1 MTNKTNKTNA
11 NAKTTF
17 DIKTVKKNDM
27 VTMLKTILEQ
37 PITLSDGLR
46 EEIEKALKKVQATSK
61 AVFES
66 LILSVKA
73 EIEAAE
79 KAAKKV
85 VNINSKKAVAA
96 ENSLKKSDKKKSDKK
111 VEPKKEE
118 TKEEVEEEKPN
129 KVKKSLKK
137 KSEKSAEKT
146 SEKTSKEKTPLFSDI
161 YTDEDGTVY
170 KRIKEEMTVKRLLDA
185 TEKGYNILV
194 MLKKFTRTK
203 VKRLYGMFKPK
214 GNEFEN
220 DTDIF
225 NPLFFRTDNAAVY
238 MYSIFTECFGVFI
251 NDDFQFDDGKD
262 YGLYMNEV
270 PCAIYWCKA
279 EK

>member
-11 NAKTTF
+11 KTNTVDF
-17 DIKTVKKNDM
+17 KVVKKNDM
-27 VTMLKTILEQ
+27 VTMLATILEQ

-46 EEIEKALKKVQATSK
+46 AEIEEALKKVSSTSK

-96 ENSLKKSDKKKSDKK
+96 ENSLKKKSEK

-118 TKEEVEEEKPN
+118 TKEEVEEEKP
-129 KVKKSLKK
+129 KTKKSLK

-146 SEKTSKEKTPLFSDI
+146 SDEPKEKKEKKSLFPDTWVDEYGKE
-161 YTDEDGTVY
+161 YTLNKKQVT
-170 KRIKEEMTVKRLLDA
+170 IKDLSIAYENGEER
-185 TEKGYNILV
+185 EFLV
-194 MLKKFTRTK
+194 VLKKYTPAK
-203 VKRLYGMFKPK
+203 IKKLYGMCHPKDFK
-214 GNEFEN
+214 FDD
-220 DTDIF
+220 DTDVYQ
-225 NPLFFRTDNAAVY
+225 PLFFRKANDIAYLLSLYTENVAIFLDSDLIFEDGQE
-238 MYSIFTECFGVFI
+238 YSLF
-251 NDDFQFDDGKD
+251 
-262 YGLYMNEV
+262 LNEI
-270 PCAIYWCKA
+270 PMAIYWSKA

>member
-27 VTMLKTILEQ
+27 VMMLQTILSQ

-46 EEIEKALKKVQATSK
+46 AEIEKALKKVSSTSK

-85 VNINSKKAVAA
+85 VNINSKKAVAV
-96 ENSLKKSDKKKSDKK
+96 ENSLKKSDKKKKSEK

-118 TKEEVEEEKPN
+118 TKEEVEEEKP
-129 KVKKSLKK
+129 KAKKSLKK
-137 KSEKSAEKT
+137 SEKKSAESDKPK
-146 SEKTSKEKTPLFSDI
+146 EKKTPLFSDT
-161 YTDEDGTVY
+161 YEDEDGTIY
-170 KRIKEEMTVKRLLDA
+170 KRIKEEMTVKRLFDA

-194 MLKKFTRTK
+194 VLKKFTRTK
-203 VKRLYGMFKPK
+203 VKNLYGMFKPK
-214 GNEFEN
+214 DNKLN
-220 DTDIF
+220 DDTDVF
-225 NPLFFRTDNAAVY
+225 NPLMFRTDNAAVY
-238 MYSIFTECFGVFI
+238 MYSIFTECFGIFV
-251 NDDFQFDDGKD
+251 NDDFQFADDKD
-262 YGLYMNEV
+262 YSLYMNEV
-270 PCAIYWCKA
+270 PMAVYWSKA